1 MSVYIHSF
9 ASLSALGNTP
19 EDIAAHLRTRTAP
32 GMYPC
37 EGWLLH
43 KALMLGGVEGALPSL
58 PEGLSRHDSR
68 NNRLLLAAL
77 VQMEASVRESIDR
90 YGPSRISIVMGTSTS
105 GLDET
110 DRHLNATA
118 KEQPLLFWD
127 YAMQELGN
135 LSAFLAAYLQVTGPR
150 YTVATAC
157 SSSARALIS
166 GVRLLKS
173 GLCDAVLVGGAD
185 TLSRMPINGFNALE
199 LVSDKLCAPFARERD
214 GITIGEGAGLM
225 LLTREKSALEVAGLG
240 ESSDAHHISAPHP
253 EGAGAGKAMRMAL
266 ESAALKPSDIAYV
279 NLHGTA
285 SRLNDRAEATAM
297 RAVFGTTTASS
308 TKYLTGHTLGAS
320 GIVELCLCA
329 LTLKENLPLVP
340 QDFSVNH
347 KDETLP
353 EFGLLLEENTRLKR
367 PLIMSNAFAFGGN
380 NTSVILKGA

>member
-1 MSVYIHSF
+1 
-9 ASLSALGNTP
+9 
-19 EDIAAHLRTRTAP
+19 
-32 GMYPC
+32 
-37 EGWLLH
+37 
-43 KALMLGGVEGALPSL
+43 
-58 PEGLSRHDSR
+58 
-68 NNRLLLAAL
+68 
-77 VQMEASVRESIDR
+77 
-90 YGPSRISIVMGTSTS
+90 
-105 GLDET
+105 
-110 DRHLNATA
+110 
-118 KEQPLLFWD
+118 
-127 YAMQELGN
+127 
-135 LSAFLAAYLQVTGPR
+135 
-150 YTVATAC
+150 
-157 SSSARALIS
+157 
-166 GVRLLKS
+166 
-173 GLCDAVLVGGAD
+173 
-185 TLSRMPINGFNALE
+185 
-199 LVSDKLCAPFARERD
+199 
-214 GITIGEGAGLM
+214 M

-329 LTLKENLPLVP
+329 LTLKENLPSVP